1 MQAIQEALG
10 FSPLVFVL
18 EIVVF
23 VFLLV
28 FMNAFFW
35 KPIMGHMAER
45 DKAKADAYKKVDTT
59 EKEMEALRADYLA
72 RITQIEAEARA
83 HIQTAIKEAQTER
96 ERIIM
101 EARAQS
107 EATLKQGIADMQR
120 EKITSLQS
128 LRERMVGIASD
139 AASIALG
146 SAGDKSALRQ
156 TIETRVAQNTPTA

>member
-10 FSPLVFVL
+10 FSPLAFVL

-45 DKAKADAYKKVDTT
+45 DKAKSDAYKKVQTT
-59 EKEMEALRADYLA
+59 EQEMEALRTDYLA

-83 HIQTAIKEAQTER
+83 HIQAAIKEAQTER
-96 ERIIM
+96 ERIIA
-101 EARAQS
+101 EAREQS
-107 EATLKQGIADMQR
+107 DATLRQGIADMQR
-120 EKITSLQS
+120 EKISSLQS
-128 LRERMVGIASD
+128 LRGRMVGLASN
-139 AASIALG
+139 AAVLALG
-146 SAGDKSALRQ
+146 SAGDANALRQ
-156 TIETRVAQNTPTA
+156 TIETRIAQNTPTA